1 VTDARPFPLYAAPLE
16 KAVERLERG
25 RCGLCGAEDAER
37 WELGIGADVVV
48 ACEGCGTV
56 IAVDADTGASRC
68 SSCGRVNA
76 LRLVDG
82 ESGACTACLR
92 DGRAA
97 LTKDTEF
104 GMVRWEDALRGRTHG
119 VPADSP

>member
-1 VTDARPFPLYAAPLE
+1 MTDARPFPLYAAPLE

-82 ESGACTACLR
+82 ESGAAPPACGTA
-92 DGRAA
+92 GR
-97 LTKDTEF
+97 
-104 GMVRWEDALRGRTHG
+104 R
-119 VPADSP
+119 